1 MTDELRRRIADYLAR
16 HTTLTLATVG
26 ADSLPQA
33 APLFYASD
41 AQMNLIFLSSPDSRH
56 SRNLARNPAAAAA
69 IYDEVWDWQAIR
81 GMQIEGWVERL
92 EGEARERALALYRAK
107 YPFIA
112 ELAQQVEES
121 VLYRLRPRWL
131 RYIDNSIAFGWREEM
146 ELGEP

>member
-1 MTDELRRRIADYLAR
+1 MTDELRRRLADYLAR

-26 ADSLPQA
+26 PDGLPQA

-41 AQMNLIFLSSPDSRH
+41 AHLNLIFLSSPDSRH

-69 IYDEVWDWQAIR
+69 IYDEAWEWQAIR
-81 GMQIEGWVERL
+81 GVQLEGRVERL
-92 EGEARERALALYRAK
+92 EGEERQAALALYRAK

-112 ELAQQVEES
+112 ELTPQVEAS

-131 RYIDNSIAFGWREEM
+131 RYIDNSVAFGWRQEI
-146 ELGEP
+146 ELGAP

>member
-1 MTDELRRRIADYLAR
+1 MRGDLRRRVADYLAQ

-26 ADSLPQA
+26 PDGLPQA

-41 AQMNLIFLSSPDSRH
+41 AHLNLIFLSSPDSRH

-69 IYDEVWDWQAIR
+69 IYDEVWEWQAIR
-81 GMQIEGWVERL
+81 GVQLEGQVERL
-92 EGEARERALALYRAK
+92 EGEERQMALALYRAK

-112 ELAQQVEES
+112 AFALQVEGS

-131 RYIDNSIAFGWREEM
+131 RYIDNSVTFGWREEM
-146 ELGEP
+146 ELGAP